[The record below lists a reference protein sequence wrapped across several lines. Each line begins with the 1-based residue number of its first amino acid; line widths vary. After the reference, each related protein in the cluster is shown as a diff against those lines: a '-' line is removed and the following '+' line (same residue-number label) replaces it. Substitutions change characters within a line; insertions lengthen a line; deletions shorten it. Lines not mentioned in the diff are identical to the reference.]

1 MNAIHLLKIAY
12 SGSKKYAAEKDNFL
26 QRRIKSAVYLCL
38 KTTRIDYIS
47 IDIDPEF
54 HILCLQE
61 FPVISDQVKDG
72 WLVAN

>member
-1 MNAIHLLKIAY
+1 MNAIHLLKIAC

-54 HILCLQE
+54 HILCL
-61 FPVISDQVKDG
+61 
-72 WLVAN
+72 